1 MALNQINKEIFFDQV
16 KSYIKNKE
24 SLEMIEKAYTF
35 AFDVHKDQKR
45 KSGEPYFVHL
55 LNVAYELARLEAG
68 PKTICAGL
76 LHDCMEDQGVTKEQL
91 CELFDEEIFTLVEA
105 VTKITNIQFKD
116 EKEYLAANHRKIF
129 FAMAKDI
136 RVILIKLVDRLHNM
150 RTLEFQ
156 RPEKQKKIAQETLD
170 VYAPIAHRLGIASIE
185 HELEDWAFY
194 YLEPANY
201 MEIVR
206 LLDNK
211 KSERDEQ
218 INNMIAEISK
228 ILTQHNI
235 KFRIFGRSK
244 DIYSIYKKME
254 TKNKRFDEI
263 LDLLAIR
270 IVTETE
276 LNCYE
281 ILGFIHASFH
291 PIPGRFKDY
300 IAMPKSNMYQS
311 LHTTL
316 VGSDGRIYEIQIR
329 TEEMDEVAERGVAAH
344 WAYKEGRNY
353 NANVEQ
359 KEIKKEL
366 EWLNSFEEYYD
377 GEDANEYMSNITND
391 FFNTNIYVMT
401 PKGRVIDL
409 PAGSTPID
417 FAYRV
422 HTEVGH
428 QTVGAL
434 VNEVMVP
441 LNTELKT
448 GDVVELKTNKNSGPS
463 EDWLKIVKTSA
474 AKNKIRNY
482 LSKRESEEREELIKN
497 GENLLRDELKRRNLP
512 VNEYM
517 DRKKLESVYNYFQTS
532 NYNEFMYV
540 IGCKSLSP
548 SAVIE
553 RLVKQKK
560 SDVSVEDLEQTIEKN
575 KSQRKHSANK
585 TGIMVG
591 GVDSMKTELASC
603 CSPIY
608 GDDIVGYVTRGHGIK
623 VHRRDCPN
631 IAKEKKRL
639 IDVYWDPNRVESQK
653 YEANIRIYS
662 RDRNFL
668 LTDLVTCVSQYKS
681 NMLDV
686 TSTVNSEELTVT
698 TKMTLV
704 VNDLEHLNLIMA
716 NIRKINSVIDVER
729 VIK

>member
-1 MALNQINKEIFFDQV
+1 MALNQINKEIFFNEV
-16 KSYIKNKE
+16 KSYITNSD
-24 SLEMIEKAYTF
+24 SLAMIEKAYTF
-35 AFDVHKDQKR
+35 AFDVHKEQKR

-55 LNVAYELARLEAG
+55 LNVAYELARLKSG
-68 PKTICAGL
+68 PKTICAGF
-76 LHDCMEDQGVTKEQL
+76 LHDCMEDQGVTREQIV
-91 CELFDEEIFTLVEA
+91 ELFDEEIYSLVEA
-105 VTKITNIQFKD
+105 VTKISNIKFKD

-129 FAMAKDI
+129 FAMGKDI
-136 RVILIKLVDRLHNM
+136 RVIIIKLVDRLHNM

-170 VYAPIAHRLGIASIE
+170 VYAPIAHRLGIAGIE

-211 KSERDEQ
+211 KSERDQ
-218 INNMIAEISK
+218 HINQMIADISR
-228 ILTQHNI
+228 ILTEHNI

-270 IVTETE
+270 IVTQTE

-300 IAMPKSNMYQS
+300 IAMPKVNMYQS
-311 LHTTL
+311 LHTTI
-316 VGSDGRIYEIQIR
+316 VGNDGRIYEVQIR
-329 TEEMDEVAERGVAAH
+329 TEEMDQVAERGVAAH
-344 WAYKEGRNY
+344 WCYKEGRNY
-353 NANVEQ
+353 NARNEQ

-366 EWLNSFEEYYD
+366 DWLKSLEEDYD
-377 GEDANEYMSNITND
+377 SEDANEYMSNISND
-391 FFNTNIYVMT
+391 FFNANIYVMT

-409 PAGSTPID
+409 VAGATPID

-428 QTVGAL
+428 QTVGAI
-434 VNEVMVP
+434 VNGVMVP
-441 LNTELKT
+441 LNTALKT

-463 EDWLKIVKTSA
+463 EDWLKIVKTSN

-482 LSKRESEEREELIKN
+482 LTKRESEEREELIAK
-497 GENLLRDELKRRNLP
+497 GETLLKEELNRRNLP
-512 VNEYM
+512 VSEYM
-517 DRKKLESVYNYFQTS
+517 DHKKLEGIYNFFQTT

-540 IGCKSLSP
+540 IGCKSLST

-553 RLVKQKK
+553 KLVKQKK
-560 SDVSVEDLEQTIEKN
+560 AELTKEDLEQAIEKTKNARKAN
-575 KSQRKHSANK
+575 KNK

-631 IAKEKKRL
+631 IAREKKRL
-639 IDVYWDPNRVESQK
+639 IEVYWDPNRISNQK
-653 YEANIRIYS
+653 YDANIKVYS

-668 LTDLVTCVSQYKS
+668 LTDLVTCISQYKS
-681 NMLDV
+681 NILDIQ
-686 TSTVNSEELTVT
+686 SSVNSEELTVT
-698 TKMTLV
+698 TRMTLV
-704 VNDLEHLNLIMA
+704 VDDLEHLNLIMA
-716 NIRKINSVIDVER
+716 NLRKINNVLDVER

>member
-1 MALNQINKEIFFDQV
+1 MALNQINKEIFFNEV
-16 KSYIKNKE
+16 KSYITNSE
-24 SLEMIEKAYTF
+24 SLAMIEKAYTF
-35 AFDVHKDQKR
+35 AFDVHKEQKR

-55 LNVAYELARLEAG
+55 LNVAYELARLKSG
-68 PKTICAGL
+68 PKTICAGF
-76 LHDCMEDQGVTKEQL
+76 LHDCMEDQGVTKEQI
-91 CELFDEEIFTLVEA
+91 CELFDEEIYTLVEA
-105 VTKITNIQFKD
+105 VTKISNIKFKD

-129 FAMAKDI
+129 FAMGKDI
-136 RVILIKLVDRLHNM
+136 RVIVIKLVDRLHNM

-170 VYAPIAHRLGIASIE
+170 VYAPIAHRLGIAGIE

-211 KSERDEQ
+211 KSERDQ
-218 INNMIAEISK
+218 HINQMIADISK
-228 ILTQHNI
+228 LLTEHNI
-235 KFRIFGRSK
+235 KFRIFGRAK
-244 DIYSIYKKME
+244 DIYSIYKKMQ

-270 IVTETE
+270 IVTQTE

-300 IAMPKSNMYQS
+300 IAMPKVNMYQS
-311 LHTTL
+311 LHTTI
-316 VGSDGRIYEIQIR
+316 VGNDGRIYEVQIR
-329 TEEMDEVAERGVAAH
+329 TEEMDQVAERGIAAH
-344 WAYKEGRNY
+344 WSYKEGHNY
-353 NANVEQ
+353 NARNEQ

-366 EWLNSFEEYYD
+366 EWLKSLEEDYD
-377 GEDANEYMSNITND
+377 SEDANEYMSNVTND
-391 FFNTNIYVMT
+391 FFNANIYVMT

-409 PAGSTPID
+409 VAGATPID

-434 VNEVMVP
+434 VNGVMVP
-441 LNTELKT
+441 LNTALKT
-448 GDVVELKTNKNSGPS
+448 GDVVELKTNKNSEPS
-463 EDWLKIVKTSA
+463 ADWLNIVKTSN

-482 LSKRESEEREELIKN
+482 LTKRESEEREELIKQ
-497 GENLLRDELKRRNLP
+497 GENLLKEELKRRNLP

-517 DRKKLESVYNYFQTS
+517 DHKKLEGIYSFFQTT

-540 IGCKSLSP
+540 IGCKSLST

-553 RLVKQKK
+553 KLVKQKK
-560 SDVSVEDLEQTIEKN
+560 VAVTEEDLELAIKKTKN
-575 KSQRKHSANK
+575 ARKANKNK

-623 VHRRDCPN
+623 VHRCDCPN
-631 IAKEKKRL
+631 ILREKKRL
-639 IDVYWDPNRVESQK
+639 IDVYWDPNRITNQK
-653 YEANIRIYS
+653 YDANIRIYS

-668 LTDLVTCVSQYKS
+668 LTDLVTCISQYKS
-681 NMLDV
+681 SILEVN
-686 TSTVNSEELTVT
+686 SSVNSEELTVT
-698 TKMTLV
+698 TRMTLV
-704 VNDLEHLNLIMA
+704 VDDLEHLNVIMA
-716 NIRKINSVIDVER
+716 NIRKINSVLDVER